1 MDDVEVKAPGGVPGP
16 PPKPVIKPT
25 KPGRPWAPPQ
35 DGTEGSDPTVPT
47 APAPDGPPQEPTDP
61 LTPADPTMPVEP
73 TTADPVLELPP
84 EGMLRIS
91 KTGREDQFVFPV
103 HADRWAADG
112 WTVHPPVTIDEGQA
126 QMTPGVPP
134 AEDVLGDLG
143 GGAVTVPGTIPD
155 QGTELKPA
163 GPEPVEPAPVEPEPA
178 GPVPVGSD
186 PVEPEPEPAPEE
198 PAPSLDAEV
207 AGPDFASMTKTQI
220 VQSCEE
226 DFGVLLDGS
235 QTKAVLVDEATRL
248 WEESVTAPAEQPP
261 AAEPGLVLEPDLSI
275 PADLL
280 G

>member
-1 MDDVEVKAPGGVPGP
+1 MDDSEVKAPGGVPG
-16 PPKPVIKPT
+16 KPVTKPT
-25 KPGRPWAPPQ
+25 KPGHPTAPSQP
-35 DGTEGSDPTVPT
+35 DVEGTDPTVPT
-47 APAPDGPPQEPTDP
+47 APTPEQPPELPTDP
-61 LTPADPTMPVEP
+61 LNPTDPTVPVEP

-91 KTGREDQFVFPV
+91 KSGKEDQFVFPV

-112 WTVHPPVTIDEGQA
+112 WKVHPPVTIDEGQA
-126 QMTPGVPP
+126 QMTPVVPP

-143 GGAVTVPGTIPD
+143 GEVVTVPGTIPD
-155 QGTELKPA
+155 QGTEPKPA
-163 GPEPVEPAPVEPEPA
+163 VPETAEPEPA
-178 GPVPVGSD
+178 RPVPVGSE
-186 PVEPEPEPAPEE
+186 PVGLEPE

-226 DFGVLLDGS
+226 NYGVLLDGS

-248 WEESVTAPAEQPP
+248 WEESVTAPPEQPP
-261 AAEPGLVLEPDLSI
+261 AAAEPGLVPEPDLSI

>member
-1 MDDVEVKAPGGVPGP
+1 MDDVEVKAPGRVPGP

-35 DGTEGSDPTVPT
+35 EGTEGSDPTVPT
-47 APAPDGPPQEPTDP
+47 APAPQKPPQEPTDP
-61 LTPADPTMPVEP
+61 LTPADPTMPVEL
-73 TTADPVLELPP
+73 TTANPVLELPP

-112 WTVHPPVTIDEGQA
+112 WKVHPPVTIDEGQA
-126 QMTPGVPP
+126 QMTPDVPP

-143 GGAVTVPGTIPD
+143 GEVVTVPGTIPD
-155 QGTELKPA
+155 QGTEPEQA
-163 GPEPVEPAPVEPEPA
+163 VPEPAEPEPA
-178 GPVPVGSD
+178 GPVPVGFE
-186 PVEPEPEPAPEE
+186 PVGLEPE

-220 VQSCEE
+220 VQTCEE
-226 DFGVLLDGS
+226 DYGVLLDGS

-248 WEESVTAPAEQPP
+248 WEESVTAPAEQPQA
-261 AAEPGLVLEPDLSI
+261 AAEEVPSFPT
-275 PADLL
+275 DLL
-280 G
+280 L